1 MVIIS
6 IFSGVF
12 FFQSDVYQQ
21 AITSSL
27 FFLII
32 VNKYIK
38 WEFFFSNIFMACI
51 LKVSSYLSFI
61 PLMCSK
67 KSFIHIMFCCI
78 EILNLE
84 NSFMGRHKIW
94 FNIIIWLKL
103 ARCPAL
109 IARVSRSD
117 TRSGSNTRWNLY
129 CTMER
134 YISRT
139 LNLIWYFQTEL
150 LFDIPKLNYSFL

>member
-1 MVIIS
+1 M
-6 IFSGVF
+6 GF

-109 IARVSRSD
+109 IAWVSRSD

>member
-1 MVIIS
+1 V
-6 IFSGVF
+6 GF

-38 WEFFFSNIFMACI
+38 WEFFFSNIFMLCI

>member
-1 MVIIS
+1 M
-6 IFSGVF
+6 GF

-21 AITSSL
+21 AFTSSL

-38 WEFFFSNIFMACI
+38 WEFFFSNIFMLCI

-117 TRSGSNTRWNLY
+117 TWSNSNTRWNLY

>member
-1 MVIIS
+1 V
-6 IFSGVF
+6 GF

>member
-1 MVIIS
+1 V
-6 IFSGVF
+6 GF

-109 IARVSRSD
+109 IAWVSRSD

>member
-1 MVIIS
+1 VGF
-6 IFSGVF
+6 FS
-12 FFQSDVYQQ
+12 QSDVYQQ
-21 AITSSL
+21 AFTSSL

-38 WEFFFSNIFMACI
+38 WEFFFSNIFMVCI

-67 KSFIHIMFCCI
+67 KSFIHSMFCCV

-139 LNLIWYFQTEL
+139 LNLIWHFQTEL

>member
-12 FFQSDVYQQ
+12 FPKWCISASNHIVVVFSYNSKQIYQMR
-21 AITSSL
+21 I
-27 FFLII
+27 
-32 VNKYIK
+32 
-38 WEFFFSNIFMACI
+38 FFSNIFMLCI

-67 KSFIHIMFCCI
+67 KSFIHIMFCCV

-109 IARVSRSD
+109 IAWVSRSD